1 MRMQKSVALAA
12 FLGVAAGLPAPLH
25 AQVGIAARASTLG
38 AGAELSYRLSKLVGV
53 RVAGN
58 LLEFSRDA
66 TIDNIDYHITP
77 HFENG
82 TAIVD
87 LYPLGGAFHVSGG
100 LLLNRNEG
108 RMVARLNENLEIGGQ
123 TYTPSEV
130 GSLEGTVSFQKSA
143 PYLGVGFGGRGRFA
157 LLFDLGV
164 GITGTPRVSLVGTTP
179 LTGAQKVEFDARVA
193 QEQADVRAEIDGK
206 SYLKFHPV
214 VSFGLRVG
222 F

>member
-1 MRMQKSVALAA
+1 MRMQKSVILAGVLGLAA
-12 FLGVAAGLPAPLH
+12 GVPAQAS
-25 AQVGIAARASTLG
+25 AQIGIAARASTLG
-38 AGAELSYRLSKLVGV
+38 AGAEVSYRINQLIGV

-66 TIDNIDYHITP
+66 TIENINYNFTP

-87 LYPLGGAFHVSGG
+87 VYPIGGAFHLSGG
-100 LLLNRNEG
+100 VLFNRNEG
-108 RMVARLNENLEIGGQ
+108 RLVAQLDQNIDIGGQ
-123 TYTPSEV
+123 TYTPQEI
-130 GSLEGTVSFQKSA
+130 GSLTGTLSFRKTA
-143 PYLGVGFGGRGRFA
+143 PYFGVGMAGRGRLA
-157 LLFDLGV
+157 VLFDLGV
-164 GITGTPRVSLVGTTP
+164 GVTGTPRVDLVGTTP

-193 QEQADVRAEIDGK
+193 QELADVRTEINGK

-214 VSFGLRVG
+214 VSLGLRIG

>member
-1 MRMQKSVALAA
+1 MRMQKSVILASV
-12 FLGVAAGLPAPLH
+12 LGIAASAPAQIS

-38 AGAELSYRLSKLVGV
+38 AGAEISYRISKLVGV

-66 TIDNIDYHITP
+66 TIENINYNFTP

-87 LYPLGGAFHVSGG
+87 VYPIGGAFHLSGG
-100 LLLNRNEG
+100 VLLNRNEG
-108 RMVARLNENLEIGGQ
+108 RMVAQLDQNIDIGGQ
-123 TYTPSEV
+123 TYTPQEI
-130 GSLEGTVSFQKSA
+130 GSLTGTLSFQKTA
-143 PYLGVGFGGRGRFA
+143 PYLGLGLAGRGRFA
-157 LLFDLGV
+157 ILFDLGV
-164 GITGTPRVSLVGTTP
+164 GVTGTPLVDLVGTTP
-179 LTGAQKVEFDARVA
+179 LTGAEKVEFDARVA
-193 QEQADVRAEIDGK
+193 QELADLRAEINGK

-214 VSFGLRVG
+214 VSLGLRVG